1 MSLINCGINLNLT
14 WSEGFVTSSETG
26 EGKVAIPDTKRYV
39 SDVTLSD
46 LR

>member
-26 EGKVAIPDTKRYV
+26 EAKVAIPDTKLYV
-39 SDVTLSD
+39 LVATLSD